1 MGFYRR
7 WDRRALTAPLIGT
20 LALTGCGTG
29 VPRPAAQADATAA
42 ERLAQVFVEALKPRR
57 TERPVIAIVALNK
70 GTEMTDFLLPH
81 AVLQRA
87 GVANVQLVA
96 PRRGRVLL
104 YPALQ
109 VEVAQD
115 LVSFDQVCPSGADY
129 VVVPAMRDENDPA
142 ITAWLKQQADRGAHI
157 IGVCAGALV
166 VGRAGLLD
174 GRRCT
179 THWYFRST
187 LFKRHPSAVYVP
199 HQRYVID
206 GSVATTTGV
215 TASVPTML
223 ALVEAIGGRA
233 KAQALAAELGVASW
247 NPAHDSSLF
256 GLTANRAWDYLL
268 NKAAFWRHERWSVDV
283 WDGMDDI
290 AIAFAADAWSRT
302 GRVTVDAAGSGP
314 VTLRSGLVLVAQPAA
329 EATPRLP
336 LTPGL
341 KPVQQLDQTLREI
354 TERFGAV
361 RSEWVMME
369 LEYASATGGVTI
381 DRSGSIVPADNSG
394 QWWNCGD

>member
-1 MGFYRR
+1 MGWARVDGTSNR
-7 WDRRALTAPLIGT
+7 SACADRQQS
-20 LALTGCGTG
+20 G
-29 VPRPAAQADATAA
+29 VPRPSAHADATEA
-42 ERLAQVFVEALKPRR
+42 ERQAQAFVEALKPRR
-57 TERPVIAIVALNK
+57 AERPVIAIVALNE

-87 GVANVQLVA
+87 GIAELQPVA

-109 VEVAQD
+109 IEVARD
-115 LVSFDQVCPSGADY
+115 LASFDQVYPSGADY
-129 VVVPAMRDENDPA
+129 VVVPAMRDDNNPA
-142 ITAWLKQQADRGAHI
+142 ITAWLKQQADRGARI

-179 THWYFRST
+179 THWYYRST
-187 LFKRHPSAVYVP
+187 LLKRHPGAVYVP

-206 GSVATTTGV
+206 GSVATTTGI

-223 ALVEAIGGRA
+223 ALVAAIGGRE
-233 KAQALAAELGVASW
+233 KAQALASELGVEAW

-256 GLTANRAWDYLL
+256 EITANRAWNYLL

-290 AIAFAADAWSRT
+290 PLAFAADAWSRT
-302 GRVTVDAAGSGP
+302 GRVGVDAAGSGP
-314 VTLRSGLVLVAQPAA
+314 VTLRSGLVLVAQPAS
-329 EATPRLP
+329 EGTPRLP

-341 KPVQQLDQTLREI
+341 KPVQQLEQTLREI
-354 TERFGAV
+354 AERFGAA
-361 RSEWVMME
+361 RSEWVILE
-369 LEYASATGGVTI
+369 LEYTGATGSVTI
-381 DRSGSIVPADNSG
+381 ERSQG
-394 QWWNCGD
+394 QSNLPIDKSS

>member
-7 WDRRALTAPLIGT
+7 WDRRALTAPLIGS
-20 LALTGCGTG
+20 LAGTGCGAG
-29 VPRPAAQADATAA
+29 VPRPPAQADATVA
-42 ERLAQVFVEALKPRR
+42 ERRAQAFVEALKPRR
-57 TERPVIAIVALNK
+57 AERPVIAIVALNE

-81 AVLQRA
+81 AVLQRS
-87 GVANVQLVA
+87 GVADVQPVA

-109 VEVAQD
+109 AEVAQD
-115 LVSFDQVCPSGADY
+115 LASFDQVYPSGADY
-129 VVVPAMRDENDPA
+129 VVVPAMRDDNNPA
-142 ITAWLKQQADRGAHI
+142 IIAWLKQQADRGARI

-174 GRRCT
+174 GRLCT

-187 LFKRHPSAVYVP
+187 LLNRHPSAVYVP

-206 GSVATTTGV
+206 GSVATTTGI

-233 KAQALAAELGVASW
+233 KAQALASELGVDAWS
-247 NPAHDSSLF
+247 PAHDSSLF
-256 GLTANRAWDYLL
+256 EITANRGWNYLL

-290 AIAFAADAWSRT
+290 PLAFAADAWSRT
-302 GRVTVDAAGSGP
+302 GRVSVDASASSP

-329 EATPRLP
+329 EGTPRLP

-341 KPVQQLDQTLREI
+341 KPVQQLDRTLREI
-354 TERFGAV
+354 AERFGAA
-361 RSEWVMME
+361 RSDWVMIE
-369 LEYASATGGVTI
+369 LEYVGATL
-381 DRSGSIVPADNSG
+381 DRPQGQSIVPTDKSS
-394 QWWNCGD
+394 